1 MTTTQALVV
10 DANIL
15 VRAVLGVR
23 VFQLLNKYEGKV
35 SFYSPAKCFEEAR
48 QHLPAI
54 LARRRIGIPAGMAI
68 FEEISGVVTPVDQK
82 VYTEYESLA
91 RERIEKRDPNDW
103 PVVAVALPAGCPIWT
118 EDMDFFGCGIAT
130 WTTDRVEIYL
140 REPSTPSGLAS

>member
-48 QHLPAI
+48 QHLPVI
-54 LARRRIGIPAGMAI
+54 LEVIVDVVFIMRRIDVNQIRLKVVILKPASTDGARGRDRNDVI
-68 FEEISGVVTPVDQK
+68 LHALVADVGEELVV
-82 VYTEYESLA
+82 
-91 RERIEKRDPNDW
+91 ER
-103 PVVAVALPAGCPIWT
+103 
-118 EDMDFFGCGIAT
+118 
-130 WTTDRVEIYL
+130 
-140 REPSTPSGLAS
+140 